1 MAQKTLCEIS
11 EKAFKKNPE
20 KIKALVREADFIC
33 KRCFRSARSKKNLC
47 KPESLADS

>member
-20 KIKALVREADFIC
+20 KIKELVREADFIC

-47 KPESLADS
+47 KPANLADS